1 MLTECLVANQN
12 HLDVIALT
20 YLDFPTRLGLGVW
33 YSRIKKR
40 KLASRIGR
48 IYHVYPGTGE
58 VFFLRM
64 LLLVV
69 NGATFFLNTGEAPK
83 GLDATSLYSGAGTNN
98 SKDLNRKRKT
108 NHAPTF
114 YRKDPRQNMGKAIG
128 SSATAG
134 HCRARNT
141 TILAG
146 TGD

>member
-1 MLTECLVANQN
+1 MSNSI
-12 HLDVIALT
+12 HLRHL
-20 YLDFPTRLGLGVW
+20 
-33 YSRIKKR
+33 
-40 KLASRIGR
+40 
-48 IYHVYPGTGE
+48 
-58 VFFLRM
+58 FL
-64 LLLVV
+64 
-69 NGATFFLNTGEAPK
+69 NGGNFFLNTGEAPK

-108 NHAPTF
+108 NQAPTF

>member
-1 MLTECLVANQN
+1 VANQN

-69 NGATFFLNTGEAPK
+69 NGATFFFEHWRGPE
-83 GLDATSLYSGAGTNN
+83 G
-98 SKDLNRKRKT
+98 
-108 NHAPTF
+108 
-114 YRKDPRQNMGKAIG
+114 PRCHFIIQR
-128 SSATAG
+128 
-134 HCRARNT
+134 CRYK
-141 TILAG
+141 
-146 TGD
+146 